1 VTLAGDALLPILAA
15 AERAGVDIAQ
25 IHRWEDVGGIEIQR
39 RGLKEFVLLDRVMAL
54 SASARRNDPNSR
66 RGALRA
72 RLADAAAGSTSVA
85 ELQQVARD
93 RSDGQAL

>member
-39 RGLKEFVLLDRVMAL
+39 RGTHEFVSLDRVMAL

-72 RLADAAAGSTSVA
+72 RLADAAVISESVA
-85 ELQQVARD
+85 NLQQLARD
-93 RSDGQAL
+93 RSDGRAP

>member
-1 VTLAGDALLPILAA
+1 MTVADALLPIIKA

-39 RGLKEFVLLDRVMAL
+39 RGAHEYVSLDRVMAL

-66 RGALRA
+66 RGSLRA
-72 RLADAAAGSTSVA
+72 RLADAAAGSSSVTD
-85 ELQQVARD
+85 LQKLARD
-93 RSDGQAL
+93 RSDGQAR